1 MAGTPGVA
9 MMGPVESD
17 REASLDRPR
26 EAKTAAPA
34 QGVAARIGTLWLALP
49 ANFRGILLLAGG
61 AFLLTSSDTFVK
73 ALGAKFTPYEL
84 SFYRYATGMIVLT
97 PLFVQL
103 GWHGLK
109 TARIGMHGL
118 RMGLAFVAQIG
129 VFYTIIHM
137 PLADATA
144 FMFSKPL
151 FTTLVAVI
159 VLSELV
165 NARRWI
171 ATAVGF
177 LGVLVMMRPGSEGI
191 DPVALIAVGTA
202 LIFAIAN
209 VLIRILAVTE
219 PTNRM
224 LFYYHIGGVA
234 VFAGPTIWAG
244 QTPAGLEWLLLLA
257 IGVLTTGGMFCY
269 FRAFSIG
276 EANAVGP
283 AENLRL
289 IYAALLGFLLFAE
302 IPSPWTV
309 VGATIIVGSTYYIAR
324 VEAKGG
330 GNR

>member
-1 MAGTPGVA
+1 MMTPA
-9 MMGPVESD
+9 MSD

-26 EAKTAAPA
+26 EAKNKAAAPGA
-34 QGVAARIGTLWLALP
+34 AARMGGLWLALP
-49 ANFRGILLLAGG
+49 PNFRGILLLAGG
-61 AFLLTSSDTFVK
+61 AFLLTSSDVLVK
-73 ALGAKFTPYEL
+73 ALGTKFAPHEL
-84 SFYRYATGMIVLT
+84 SFYRYVTGMIVLA

-103 GWHGLK
+103 GWDGLK
-109 TARIGMHGL
+109 TARIGTHVL
-118 RMGLAFVAQIG
+118 RMGLAFVAQLG

-165 NARRWI
+165 RARRWI

-177 LGVLVMMRPGSEGI
+177 LGVLVMMRPGAEGI

-209 VLIRILAVTE
+209 VLIRILAATE
-219 PTNRM
+219 PTARM

-234 VFAGPTIWAG
+234 VFAGPTLWAG
-244 QTPAGLEWLLLLA
+244 HAPVGIEWLLLLA

-289 IYAALLGFLLFAE
+289 IYAALLGFLLFSE
-302 IPSPWTV
+302 IPSLWTV
-309 VGATIIVGSTYYIAR
+309 AGAAIIVGSTYYIAR
-324 VEAKGG
+324 AEARGERGG
-330 GNR
+330 

>member
-1 MAGTPGVA
+1 MMAAV
-9 MMGPVESD
+9 VWD
-17 REASLDRPR
+17 REAALNRPG
-26 EAKTAAPA
+26 EAKNGATAP
-34 QGVAARIGTLWLALP
+34 GVAARIGGLWLALP

-73 ALGAKFTPYEL
+73 ALGAKFAPYEL
-84 SFYRYATGMIVLT
+84 SFYRYVTGMVVLA

-103 GWHGLK
+103 GWNGLK
-109 TARIGMHGL
+109 TARIGVHGL
-118 RMGLAFVAQIG
+118 RMALAFVAQIG
-129 VFYTIIHM
+129 VFYTIIHL

-165 NARRWI
+165 SGRRWI

-177 LGVLVMMRPGSEGI
+177 LGVLVMMRPGAQGI

-219 PTNRM
+219 PTSRM

-244 QTPAGLEWLLLLA
+244 HAPVGMEWLLLLA

-289 IYAALLGFLLFAE
+289 IYAALLGFLLFSE
-302 IPSPWTV
+302 IPSLWTV
-309 VGATIIVGSTYYIAR
+309 IGAAIIVGSTYYIAR
-324 VEAKGG
+324 AEARGG
-330 GNR
+330 RGG

>member
-1 MAGTPGVA
+1 MMAAV
-9 MMGPVESD
+9 VSD

-26 EAKTAAPA
+26 EANNAAAAP
-34 QGVAARIGTLWLALP
+34 GVPARIGRSWLALP
-49 ANFRGILLLAGG
+49 ANFRGIVLLAGG
-61 AFLLTSSDTFVK
+61 AFLLTSSDTVVK
-73 ALGAKFTPYEL
+73 ALGAKFAPHEL
-84 SFYRYATGMIVLT
+84 SFYRYVTGMIVLT
-97 PLFVQL
+97 PLFIRL
-103 GWHGLK
+103 GWSGLK
-109 TARIGMHGL
+109 TARIGTHLL
-118 RMGLAFVAQIG
+118 RMALAFVAQVG

-151 FTTLVAVI
+151 FTTLVAVV

-165 NARRWI
+165 NGRRWI

-177 LGVLVMMRPGSEGI
+177 LGVLVMMRPGAEGI
-191 DPVALIAVGTA
+191 DPIALIAVGTA

-219 PTNRM
+219 PTDRM

-234 VFAGPTIWAG
+234 VFAGPTVWTG
-244 QTPAGLEWLLLLA
+244 NTPVGVEWLLLLA

-289 IYAALLGFLLFAE
+289 IYAALLGFLLFSE
-302 IPSPWTV
+302 VPSLWTV
-309 VGATIIVGSTYYIAR
+309 IGAAIIVGSTYYIAHA
-324 VEAKGG
+324 EARGG
-330 GNR
+330 RNQ

>member
-1 MAGTPGVA
+1 MMARVL
-9 MMGPVESD
+9 SD
-17 REASLDRPR
+17 REASLERPR
-26 EAKTAAPA
+26 EARNAAAPPS
-34 QGVAARIGTLWLALP
+34 GAARIGGLWLALP
-49 ANFRGILLLAGG
+49 ANFRGILLISAG
-61 AFLLTSSDTFVK
+61 ALLLTSSDTLVK
-73 ALGAKFTPYEL
+73 ALGAKFSPHEL
-84 SFYRYATGMIVLT
+84 SFYRYATGLVVLT
-97 PLFVQL
+97 PLFVRL
-103 GWHGLK
+103 GWNGLK
-109 TARIGMHGL
+109 TARLGVHGL
-118 RMGLAFVAQIG
+118 RMGLAFIAQIG
-129 VFYTIIHM
+129 VFYTIIHL

-202 LIFAIAN
+202 LTFAIAN

-219 PTNRM
+219 PTDRM

-234 VFAGPTIWAG
+234 VFAVPVAWTWHPPVGV
-244 QTPAGLEWLLLLA
+244 EWPLLLA

-289 IYAALLGFLLFAE
+289 IYAALLGFLLFSE
-302 IPSPWTV
+302 IPSLWTV
-309 VGATIIVGSTYYIAR
+309 LGAAIIVGSTYYIAQA
-324 VEAKGG
+324 EAKGG
-330 GNR
+330 REG